1 MEFKE
6 ILKKIEETKAVAEMQ
21 PESNPRKYTVQL
33 GKIRRAQ
40 EDLSTLFK
48 NYKSLVSQ
56 KAVFILPEGPGADK
70 FTEIASEGLYVIN
83 PDDMFIKVVD
93 KLNPVLYSNQKLTV
107 DTMNTVMNYFREVAE
122 EAEIISYPDVDFKS
136 KYIVPLNKR
145 EDLEAVLRD
154 IVVEQIGAEMIGY
167 YTVHSVSKMAVEEKF
182 TGKVVPILI
191 KSDDEQLKQKLSTAL
206 QSITKNVFK
215 VETKEDITE
224 KDVEAQLKKIK
235 KLVV

>member
-6 ILKKIEETKAVAEMQ
+6 ILKKIEETKAVAEME
-21 PESNPRKYTVQL
+21 PENNPRKYNVQL

-40 EDLSTLFK
+40 EDLAALFK
-48 NYKSLVSQ
+48 AYKEQVSR
-56 KAVFILPEGPGADK
+56 KAVFILTEGPGSDK
-70 FTEIASEGLYVIN
+70 FTEIAAEGLYVI
-83 PDDMFIKVVD
+83 DSKDMFAKVVD

-122 EAEIISYPDVDFKS
+122 EAEIISYPEVDFKS

-145 EDLEAVLRD
+145 EDLEKALRS

-167 YTVHSVSKMAVEEKF
+167 YTVHLVSRMAIEEKF
-182 TGKVVPILI
+182 SGKVVPVLI
-191 KSDDEQLKQKLSTAL
+191 KTDSQELNNQLLKAL
-206 QSITKNVFK
+206 KNITKNVFL
-215 VETKEDITE
+215 VDAKEDITE
-224 KDVEAQLKKIK
+224 KDVESQLKKIK